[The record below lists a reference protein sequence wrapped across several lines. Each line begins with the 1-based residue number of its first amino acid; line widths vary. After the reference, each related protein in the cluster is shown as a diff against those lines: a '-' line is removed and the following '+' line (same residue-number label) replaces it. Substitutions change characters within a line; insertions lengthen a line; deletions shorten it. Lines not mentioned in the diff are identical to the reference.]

1 MYILYGGGVTR
12 ALGPQM
18 VLEEGNLPYELRKE
32 DITKQEHRAEAFV
45 KLNPAGYIPALI
57 TPEGDVLHEAAA
69 IMLYLADR
77 HGLTDLAPATDDP
90 LRGVFLSRLFYFTN
104 DVQPSFKRTYYARR
118 YALRDEDT
126 AAVAAQSEAMVR
138 DRWQVIEDQLAAN
151 GPYQLGERFSLL
163 DIHLAMWAAYG
174 FRKPGDLLDA
184 MPASKV
190 LFDRVMA
197 RPKCGALLQ
206 ALMDEIAG
214 FRQTMKR

>member
-12 ALGPQM
+12 SLGPQL
-18 VLEEGNLPYELRKE
+18 VLEEGNLAYELRKI
-32 DITKQEHRAEAFV
+32 DITKQEHRAEAFL
-45 KLNPAGYIPALI
+45 KLNPAGYVPALA

-77 HGLTDLAPATDDP
+77 HGLTDLAPSVDEP

-126 AAVAAQSEAMVR
+126 SAVAAQSEAMVR
-138 DRWQVIEDQLAAN
+138 ERWQVIENQLAAN

-163 DIHLAMWAAYG
+163 DLHLATWAAYG
-174 FRKPGDLLDA
+174 FRKPADLLDD
-184 MPASKV
+184 MPASKA
-190 LFDRVMA
+190 LFERVMA
-197 RPKCGALLQ
+197 RPKCGELIK

-214 FRQTMKR
+214 FRKTMKR

>member
-18 VLEEGNLPYELRKE
+18 VLEEGNLSYELRKI
-32 DITKQEHRAEAFV
+32 DITKQEHRSETFLQ
-45 KLNPAGYIPALI
+45 LNPAGYVPALV

-77 HGLTDLAPATDDP
+77 HGLSDLAPAVDDP
-90 LRGVFLSRLFYFTN
+90 RRGIFLSRLFYFTN
-104 DVQPSFKRTYYARR
+104 DVQPSLKRTYYARR
-118 YALRDEDT
+118 FALREEDT
-126 AAVAAQSEAMVR
+126 AAVAAQSEALAR
-138 DRWQVIEDQLAAN
+138 DRWQVIENQLSAR
-151 GPYQLGERFSLL
+151 GPYHLGKRFSLL

-174 FRKPGDLLDA
+174 FRKPGDLLDD

-190 LFDRVMA
+190 LFDHVMA

-206 ALMDEIAG
+206 ALMDEITG
-214 FRQTMKR
+214 FRQATKR